1 MHPTLILLVG
11 MATILAGIV
20 LLRLNAFLALI
31 IAAIVVSL
39 LAPGEPAVKI
49 ARVAEGFGRTAGTVG
64 IVIALAAITGKAM
77 TGSGAADRIV
87 NGFLALLGEKR
98 GATALCST
106 GYILS
111 IPVFFDTVFYLLVP
125 LARSM
130 YGRTNRNYL
139 KYLLAIAAGAGA
151 THTLVPPTPGPLA
164 IAGTLG
170 VDLGTMVLIGIVV
183 ALPAAGAGL
192 LFAGWVDRRMPVV
205 PQAPAALTVGASA
218 VAAPAPQSLPG
229 LIPSILPIIL
239 PVLLISSHTVVVS
252 MTARPGMH
260 VAMWSALAPYTAIIG
275 NPNLALLLGTGI
287 ALWVYARQR
296 TVSRADLVEMVETSL
311 MSAGVMILII
321 AASGGFGVALQA
333 TEIGSVIERAFVG
346 QAAASGAG
354 SGLVFL
360 FLGFGVASLIKLAQ
374 GSSTVAMITTAAML
388 AAMLP
393 ASGLPFHTVYVAT
406 AIASGSLVGTW
417 MNDSGFW
424 LFSKMGGVTE
434 VETLKSWT
442 PVLAIVGLTAM
453 VTTLVL
459 ALLVPLR

>member
-77 TGSGAADRIV
+77 MDSGAADRIV

-98 GATALCST
+98 GATALCAT

-130 YGRTNRNYL
+130 HGRTNRNYL

-170 VDLGTMVLIGIVV
+170 VDLGTMVLVGIVV

-192 LFAGWVDRRMPVV
+192 LFAGWVDRRMLVV
-205 PQAPAALTVGASA
+205 PRAPAASA
-218 VAAPAPQSLPG
+218 AEAAATQPLPG
-229 LIPSILPIIL
+229 LVASLLPIIL

-260 VAMWSALAPYTAIIG
+260 VAMWSAVAPYTAVIG
-275 NPNLALLLGTGI
+275 NPNLALLVAVGI
-287 ALWVYARQR
+287 AMWVYARHR
-296 TVSRADLVEMVETSL
+296 MVSRADLAEMVETSL

-321 AASGGFGVALQA
+321 AASGAFGVALQA

-346 QAAASGAG
+346 QSGGAASGTG

-434 VETLKSWT
+434 IETLKSWT
-442 PVLAIVGLTAM
+442 PVLAIVGVTAM
-453 VTTLVL
+453 VTTLAL
-459 ALLVPLR
+459 AVLVPLR